1 MTPQQLKRN
10 NIILL
15 VCLVISIAVFPTFQ
29 MERILI
35 KHIVLAAI
43 VLSSV
48 FCLDF
53 RPRTR
58 RILLPTGLL
67 VIVLLQVSTF
77 IDIELLHILDY
88 TATFLFLLLIV
99 VFIIRHIARKKE
111 VDAAI
116 IVSSVNGYLL
126 LGILWS
132 LLLHSTYALE
142 SNILGDTQVMVFP
155 GAGQPGY
162 YDFIYFSFVTMTTLG
177 YGDIVPVSAATRSLA
192 LLISISGQF
201 YMTLL
206 VALLVG
212 KYLGSKKDA

>member
-10 NIILL
+10 NVILL
-15 VCLVISIAVFPTFQ
+15 VCLVISITVFPIFQ
-29 MERILI
+29 SERVIL
-35 KHIVLAAI
+35 KHSILAAI
-43 VLSSV
+43 VLSSI

-58 RILLPTGLL
+58 RILLPPGLL
-67 VIVLLQVSTF
+67 VIFLLMLTNF
-77 IDIELLHILDY
+77 IDDVMLNILDY
-88 TATFLFLLLIV
+88 IATFSFLLLIV
-99 VFIIRHIARKKE
+99 VFLIRHIARKKK

-132 LLLHSTYALE
+132 LLLHSTYAIE
-142 SNILGDTQVMVFP
+142 SHILGMSPVMHFP
-155 GAGQPGY
+155 GGNPPSY

-177 YGDIVPVSAATRSLA
+177 YGDVLPVSPATRSLA
-192 LLISISGQF
+192 LLISVSGQF

-212 KYLGSKKDA
+212 KYLGSKKDD